1 MGKMKLIRMFL
12 IFLLAMLLSFGSL
25 AESIVPGATGDD
37 VVRLQQRLSELGFYT
52 KSIDGDYGNGTK
64 TAVSAFQTRNGLE
77 DTGIADEATLSLL
90 YSDDAK
96 AVPKKPDLLITKVS
110 FGDTTKVTIQ
120 NNLDVAIDE
129 IYLAICIYD
138 ARGNAYDTTGT
149 YISGIA
155 QMAGCYQ
162 FVEKINPGKSTTLRL
177 ATDQYRDATSKSCA
191 VYVIDYHTAD
201 GLNYSFTADQLY
213 RVHSDGSIE
222 FPTNETAPD
231 VLTDAELAQAKT
243 ISLGITT
250 SRIYPWTSE
259 FYLMPAGS
267 LIYSI
272 ILGGTFDLAGVQ
284 AGDVIIELGGMD
296 ATSLQV
302 FDHAKLK
309 MLDGETVSMRVRRGN
324 QEFTTEIALDM
335 SALSDSTDDS
345 ASLTD
350 QLTELAGL
358 YRDGLLTEEE
368 YNQAKQKL
376 ISGQE

>member
-1 MGKMKLIRMFL
+1 MGKIKLIRMFL
-12 IFLLAMLLSFGSL
+12 ILLLAMLLPFGSL
-25 AESIVPGATGDD
+25 AESVAPGATGDD

-110 FGDTTKVTIQ
+110 FGDTTKVTVQ
-120 NNLDVAIDE
+120 NNLDVAVDE
-129 IYLAICIYD
+129 IYLSICIYD

-149 YISGIA
+149 YITGIA
-155 QMAGCYQ
+155 QMAGYYQ
-162 FVEKINPGKSTTLRL
+162 FVEKINPGKSITLRL
-177 ATDQYRDATSKSCA
+177 ATDQYRDAIAKSCA
-191 VYVIDYHTAD
+191 VYVTSYHTAD

-222 FPTNETAPD
+222 FPTNESAPD

-243 ISLGITT
+243 VSFGITT

-296 ATSLQV
+296 ATNGQV

-335 SALSDSTDDS
+335 SALSDSTDES
-345 ASLTD
+345 TSLTD

>member
-222 FPTNETAPD
+222 FPTNESAPD

-250 SRIYPWTSE
+250 SLIYPWTSE